1 MFQVRDNRPFP
12 SFQRYGQILK
22 ILARYGFGDLIDR
35 LRDKCKTTWAERLI
49 RRDNQLALST
59 PERVRMAFEEL
70 GPTFIKLGQ
79 ILSVRP
85 DLLPP
90 DFIQEFT
97 KFQDS
102 VPSFPS
108 ADAKSIVESQLGKTI
123 PELFSWFGEQPIA
136 AASLAQVHPATT
148 LNGDEVIIKIR
159 RPGINRII
167 ETDIKILY
175 HLARLAERRIPEVR
189 TYEPMRIVGEFARTI
204 LKELDFVR
212 EGRNVDRFGRYFAED
227 ETVYIPKIYWD
238 LSAKEVLTMERIHGI
253 KITNVEDLEAAG
265 LNRKTIAKNG
275 ANLILEEIFEYHF
288 FHADPHPGNIFVL
301 EQNVIAPVDY
311 GMVGSLTEEIVDQM
325 ANILTAVVD
334 KDADLLTD
342 ALIAVAALSEPVD
355 KAALQPE
362 LADFLERYY
371 EVPLSNLDFSSLINE
386 LIDIVRRYSLRL
398 PPELILMAKAL
409 IVNEGVGRTLYPEFN
424 IVEHAR
430 PYARKIL
437 LRRIDPMKKLR
448 KLIKVFGETESLVQK
463 LPSDLQEILSKLRA
477 DRITFGFRHEG
488 LEGLV
493 SELDRSTNRLSF
505 AIIIGS
511 LIIGSSFVTQLGSGP
526 FLWGFPLLG
535 LIGYLVAAVLGL
547 WLVLGIMRS
556 GRL

>member
-1 MFQVRDNRPFP
+1 MSLVRDNRPFP

-35 LRDKCKTTWAERLI
+35 LRDKCKTTWAERLV

-108 ADAKSIVESQLGKTI
+108 AAAKSIVESQLGKTI

-189 TYEPMRIVGEFARTI
+189 TYEPMRIVGDYRRVMIYER
-204 LKELDFVR
+204 LLQ
-212 EGRNVDRFGRYFAED
+212 NSWAEQ
-227 ETVYIPKIYWD
+227 
-238 LSAKEVLTMERIHGI
+238 
-253 KITNVEDLEAAG
+253 
-265 LNRKTIAKNG
+265 IA
-275 ANLILEEIFEYHF
+275 H
-288 FHADPHPGNIFVL
+288 
-301 EQNVIAPVDY
+301 
-311 GMVGSLTEEIVDQM
+311 
-325 ANILTAVVD
+325 
-334 KDADLLTD
+334 
-342 ALIAVAALSEPVD
+342 
-355 KAALQPE
+355 
-362 LADFLERYY
+362 
-371 EVPLSNLDFSSLINE
+371 
-386 LIDIVRRYSLRL
+386 
-398 PPELILMAKAL
+398 
-409 IVNEGVGRTLYPEFN
+409 
-424 IVEHAR
+424 
-430 PYARKIL
+430 
-437 LRRIDPMKKLR
+437 
-448 KLIKVFGETESLVQK
+448 
-463 LPSDLQEILSKLRA
+463 LPSSFQR
-477 DRITFGFRHEG
+477 
-488 LEGLV
+488 V
-493 SELDRSTNRLSF
+493 SS
-505 AIIIGS
+505 
-511 LIIGSSFVTQLGSGP
+511 
-526 FLWGFPLLG
+526 
-535 LIGYLVAAVLGL
+535 
-547 WLVLGIMRS
+547 
-556 GRL
+556 